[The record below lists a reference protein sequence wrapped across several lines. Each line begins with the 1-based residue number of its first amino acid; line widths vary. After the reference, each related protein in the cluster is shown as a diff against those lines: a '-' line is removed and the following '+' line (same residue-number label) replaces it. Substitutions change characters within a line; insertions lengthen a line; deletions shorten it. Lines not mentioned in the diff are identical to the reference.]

1 MSFSLGCFTKLW
13 FFRLTKK
20 KLVIVRLAARKA
32 NSVQL
37 KLEVT
42 KTKLHSKHRQIHS

>member
-1 MSFSLGCFTKLW
+1 MVFQIN
-13 FFRLTKK
+13 KK
-20 KLVIVRLAARKA
+20 EIIYIVIVRLAARKA